1 MHIVCLAILLAKTL
15 ALVVAAMTIENVDIA
30 IIALREWEFLWVNNA
45 IDIASTKIQVAFG
58 LIGSSKF
65 EGVASTKNIGIDS
78 ANGVNSIILWRSLAC
93 RMYYVI
99 YFLLLPLKL
108 SDY

>member
-1 MHIVCLAILLAKTL
+1 MVCLAILLAQTL
-15 ALVVAAMTIENVDIA
+15 ALVVAAVTIENVDIA

-45 IDIASTKIQVAFG
+45 INIACAKVEISFG
-58 LIGSSKF
+58 LMCTSQFKGVSSA
-65 EGVASTKNIGIDS
+65 ENVGIDS
-78 ANGVNSIILWRSLAC
+78 ANRVNSIILWRSLAC

-99 YFLLLPLKL
+99 YFYPPLKL